1 MEVDLHLMKHLCMS
15 YNKYIIKRKK
25 LSDAYS
31 KNKTDETLRNN
42 LINFI
47 HLHPDHEYKRQIY
60 ARDSSKNI
68 LDRQLHNEKIA
79 DLLKPS
85 ELTYNKRIAYK
96 SIRESETE
104 SRTAK
109 HNAKMEEE
117 KLKAIENKNIKL
129 QKARE
134 NNANRILKEK
144 TEGETIRLARQNKK
158 NNIQQQ

>member
-1 MEVDLHLMKHLCMS
+1 MS

-31 KNKTDETLRNN
+31 KNKTDENLRNN

-60 ARDSSKNI
+60 ARDSSNNI
-68 LDRQLHNEKIA
+68 LDRQLHNEKIE
-79 DLLKPS
+79 DLLEPS
-85 ELTYNKRIAYK
+85 EITYKQRIAYK
-96 SIRESETE
+96 NFRKSDTE

-134 NNANRILKEK
+134 INANRILKEK
-144 TEGETIRLARQNKK
+144 TEGEAIRLARQNKK
-158 NNIQQQ
+158 NNINFHYKFE